1 MTRMSYS
8 DDLKKQRIADSWAL
22 RMRGPNATTS
32 TLGGRMEAQRMKAD
46 MPRPSPSISNF
57 ASTSKL
63 PSATIFRRGRSNQQ
77 AAVPKPLGTTGES
90 KHLLSYILCV
100 VAGVISVVFVASHG
114 VTSGLGEATAFVV
127 TFAASYILLRYIKL
141 LISIAVLGFI
151 LYEVIHLFAGH

>member
-1 MTRMSYS
+1 
-8 DDLKKQRIADSWAL
+8 
-22 RMRGPNATTS
+22 
-32 TLGGRMEAQRMKAD
+32 MKAD